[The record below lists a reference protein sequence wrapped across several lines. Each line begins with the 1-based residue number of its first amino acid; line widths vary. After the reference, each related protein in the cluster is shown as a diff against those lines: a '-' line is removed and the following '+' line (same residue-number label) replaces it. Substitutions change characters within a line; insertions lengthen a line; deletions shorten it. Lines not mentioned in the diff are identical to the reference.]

1 MARRTVN
8 RIREQL
14 RRQAILHRGQLDQM
28 HKACASVAY
37 AAQYERQERDRQAEI
52 LTDLLA
58 SDVDGRLA
66 ARIERITELQKQRR
80 KVINRMAARPLYHD
94 QCD

>member
-1 MARRTVN
+1 MT

-28 HKACASVAY
+28 HKACATVAY

-66 ARIERITELQKQRR
+66 VRVERIVELQKKRH
-80 KVINRMAARPLYHD
+80 KVINEMSSHPLYHD
-94 QCD
+94 QRD